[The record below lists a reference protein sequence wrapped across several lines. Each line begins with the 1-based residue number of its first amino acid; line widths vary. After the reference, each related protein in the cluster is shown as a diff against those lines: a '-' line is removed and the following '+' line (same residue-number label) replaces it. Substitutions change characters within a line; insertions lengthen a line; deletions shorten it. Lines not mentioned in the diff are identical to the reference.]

1 MFHVKPKENRN
12 YNSTNTNKYNSR
24 NHKKTVVEITPTT
37 KNSRNKN
44 LRKTIIKNIRLK
56 NVVLI

>member
-24 NHKKTVVEITPTT
+24 NHR
-37 KNSRNKN
+37 KNSCGNYTNNK
-44 LRKTIIKNIRLK
+44 KIVETKFKKNNHKKILG
-56 NVVLI
+56 